1 LAAVLG
7 EEFGVVLIG
16 KWKWFIRSGKIL
28 RATIRKLANGEV
40 PVILSTNEDVRVTR
54 SGGYCGVG

>member
-1 LAAVLG
+1 MG
-7 EEFGVVLIG
+7 EEFGVVLNG